1 MRTTMYYL
9 ISIAAIFTVMLVS
22 SCGSTSEESVDG
34 SLDLSEELTDN
45 KWFTFDE
52 THQTWSTASR
62 VISDLMAGAKF
73 DDLGMMPIG
82 ENSVNDFSSKFPE
95 QLGPYQ
101 QTPYD
106 PQMADKEQFAWL
118 RLYEKGDEKLLFT
131 VYRFDSPL
139 NMMNFFVTLDS
150 MYREQPEL
158 TVDEIQLGNKSGWS
172 VTDAQGHSREVGIL
186 LDDNTF
192 LQVDVCPEFTGD
204 VLELVRMI
212 DF

>member
-1 MRTTMYYL
+1 
-9 ISIAAIFTVMLVS
+9 
-22 SCGSTSEESVDG
+22 
-34 SLDLSEELTDN
+34 
-45 KWFTFDE
+45 
-52 THQTWSTASR
+52 
-62 VISDLMAGAKF
+62 
-73 DDLGMMPIG
+73 
-82 ENSVNDFSSKFPE
+82 
-95 QLGPYQ
+95 
-101 QTPYD
+101 
-106 PQMADKEQFAWL
+106 
-118 RLYEKGDEKLLFT
+118 
-131 VYRFDSPL
+131 
-139 NMMNFFVTLDS
+139 MNFFVTLDS

>member
-1 MRTTMYYL
+1 MRIFNHPL
-9 ISIAAIFTVMLVS
+9 IIALVFTGLILNA
-22 SCGSTSEESVDG
+22 CGGSPEESRDEVAER
-34 SLDLSEELTDN
+34 SEGIQDN
-45 KWFTFDE
+45 KWLTFDE

-73 DDLGMMPIG
+73 DDLGMMPIS

-106 PQMADKEQFAWL
+106 PQMADKEQYAWL
-118 RLYEKGDEKLLFT
+118 RLYEKEDEKLLFT
-131 VYRFDSPL
+131 VYRFESPL

-150 MYREQPEL
+150 MYREEPEL
-158 TVDEIQLGNKSGWS
+158 SVDEIQLGNKSGWT
-172 VTDAQGHSREVGIL
+172 VTDGHGRSREVGIL

-192 LQVDVCPEFTGD
+192 LQVGVSPEFTGD
-204 VLELVRMI
+204 MMELVQMI